1 MFQLERTFHSY
12 GLDAHACVLLCVL
25 STGGRSINYVLN
37 AMVFNV
43 VPTALEIGIVAS
55 ILACKFGPAYA
66 GVTLATLA
74 SYTAFTVGVTKWR
87 TKFRKRMN
95 ALENE
100 GSTRVIDSLI
110 NFETVKP
117 V

>member
-1 MFQLERTFHSY
+1 MRRPCGVHGTARRRHLGHP
-12 GLDAHACVLLCVL
+12 LD
-25 STGGRSINYVLN
+25 
-37 AMVFNV
+37 
-43 VPTALEIGIVAS
+43 
-55 ILACKFGPAYA
+55 
-66 GVTLATLA
+66 TLGTLGA
-74 SYTAFTVGVTKWR
+74 YTAFTVGVTKWR

>member
-1 MFQLERTFHSY
+1 ML
-12 GLDAHACVLLCVL
+12 
-25 STGGRSINYVLN
+25 RS
-37 AMVFNV
+37 VFAPTEPFV
-43 VPTALEIGIVAS
+43 QVPTALEIGIVAS
-55 ILACKFGPAYA
+55 ILAYQFGPAYA
-66 GVTLATLA
+66 GVTLGTLGA
-74 SYTAFTVGVTKWR
+74 YTAFTVGVTKWR